1 LSLPSTSTARRAPL
15 ELTFVPRGAEEPL
28 MGFYSVSPLTPGGWT
43 TLLDERSLPHN
54 LRRLPITIV
63 AGDRAR
69 SVDSRCLPMLPA
81 LAYLLGEDAE
91 VDASPSVKAWQLA
104 ARLAERVI
112 ESGGEQ
118 PDLARFAAAFP
129 PLAHSAVV
137 EHGEKDEP
145 ALSITAE
152 SALGGFVDAAMR
164 ALAAAVREPRL
175 LTAPD
180 SYHDVIDLTVLQPA
194 LRTVAPDLGAVAPVI
209 NLRQSL
215 EPLEL
220 VLRLPSEPDGDWPLE
235 LSPPEFDGL
244 RRAANILPLL
254 SQIRDGHASL
264 TLAQVAELRT
274 AAPALEFAGASVRL
288 PDELV
293 QRDELELDAAA
304 LTFAG
309 GPLTLGGVVEY
320 DLHAALG
327 GAAISEDEFR
337 ALAAATQPLVRIG
350 GQWTLLGDKALRRAR
365 QLAQLALHGGGIP
378 ALTAL
383 GATLAGRAELR
394 GFEMEVDAG
403 QQSELDQLAAQ
414 LRDPELRAPRPS
426 AADFHGVLRPYQE
439 SGLGWLLGMRRL
451 GLGALLAD
459 DMGLGKTV
467 QLIAYLLDRSDGC
480 EAPALIVC
488 PASVLGNWRRELGRF
503 APGLSA
509 HVHHGPDRAR
519 EMADLAGHDVVLTSY
534 SLLPRDRRLLADAEW
549 RVLVLDEAQQVKN
562 PLTRGAQAARA
573 LPARHR
579 VALTGTPI
587 ENRLDELWSILH
599 FLNPGL
605 LDTRSAYRR
614 RYATPIER
622 HGDEAATERLRRITA
637 PFILRRHKSDP
648 AVLPDLPPRQESNE
662 FCTHTVEQAALYQA
676 SIDSMLGQV
685 RDAAG
690 IERRGHVLALLTRL
704 KQVCNHPVQATGR
717 PGVMA
722 GRSGKLDRL
731 AEMLAEAIDEG
742 DSALVFTQYAVMG
755 RLLSEHLTHSLNVRR
770 LYLDGSTPVAERERV
785 VDGFQAPGDEPRVLV
800 MSLRAGGLGLNLTNA
815 SHVFHFD
822 RWWNP
827 AVEDQASDR
836 AHRIGQTRVVQVHRM
851 ICAGTIEERIDQLI
865 EAKRG
870 LATSIVDR
878 GVETAI
884 SELSDAELADL
895 VELRQ

>member
-28 MGFYSVSPLTPGGWT
+28 MAFYSVSPLTPGGWT
-43 TLLDERSLPHN
+43 ALLDDRGLPHS
-54 LRRLPITIV
+54 LRRLPISIV
-63 AGDRAR
+63 AQGQERAVETR
-69 SVDSRCLPMLPA
+69 SLPMLPA
-81 LAYLLGEDAE
+81 LAYLLSDEEGRGE
-91 VDASPSVKAWQLA
+91 ASASVKAW
-104 ARLAERVI
+104 RLVAKLTERLV
-112 ESGGEQ
+112 ESGGD
-118 PDLARFAAAFP
+118 PPALDRFAAAFP
-129 PLAHSAVV
+129 PLAYAALMENGEGPSRLQPVQAV
-137 EHGEKDEP
+137 EE
-145 ALSITAE
+145 
-152 SALGGFVDAAMR
+152 FVRASTR

-180 SYHDVIDLTVLQPA
+180 SYPEDIDLSVLQPA
-194 LRTVAPDLGAVAPVI
+194 LRRVAPDIGAVAPVV

-220 VLRLPSEPDGDWPLE
+220 VLRLPENPGDPWPLE
-235 LSPPEFDGL
+235 VSPPDFDRI

-254 SQIRDGHASL
+254 GAVQNGHASL
-264 TLAQVAELRT
+264 TLPQVAEVRA
-274 AAPALEFAGASVRL
+274 AAPALEFSGATVRL
-288 PDELV
+288 PDEL
-293 QRDELELDAAA
+293 QQQEELELDEAG
-304 LTFAG
+304 LSFAP
-309 GPLTLGGVVEY
+309 GPLSLGGVVDY

-327 GAAISEDEFR
+327 GVAISEEEFR
-337 ALAAATQPLVRIG
+337 ALAAATQPLVRLG
-350 GQWTLLGDKALRRAR
+350 GEWRLLGDKALRRAR
-365 QLAQLALHGGGIP
+365 QLAQLALHGTGIP

-394 GFEMEVDAG
+394 GFEMDIDPAQAG
-403 QQSELDQLAAQ
+403 ELESLAAR
-414 LRDPELRAPRPS
+414 LRDPELRAPAEPQPG
-426 AADFHGVLRPYQE
+426 FHGVLRPYQK
-439 SGLGWLLGMRRL
+439 SGLGWLVGMRRL

-467 QLIAYLLDRSDGC
+467 QLIAYLLDRSDGVD
-480 EAPALIVC
+480 APALIVC
-488 PASVLGNWRRELGRF
+488 PASVLGNWQRELHRF
-503 APGLSA
+503 APDLTT
-509 HVHHGPDRAR
+509 HVHHGPDRTR
-519 EMADLAGHDVVLTSY
+519 RIEELTEFDVVLTSY
-534 SLLPRDRRLLADAEW
+534 SLLPRDRQLLQGAHW
-549 RVLVLDEAQQVKN
+549 RVVVLDEAQQVKN
-562 PLTRGAQAARA
+562 PLTRGAQAARSLTA
-573 LPARHR
+573 SHR

-614 RYATPIER
+614 RYATPIEKQN
-622 HGDEAATERLRRITA
+622 DADAAERLRRITG

-648 AVLPDLPPRQESNE
+648 AVLPDLPPRQLSNE
-662 FCTHTVEQAALYQA
+662 FCTLTVEQAALYQA
-676 SIDSMLGQV
+676 TIDAMMRGV
-685 RDAAG
+685 REAAG

-704 KQVCNHPVQATGR
+704 KQVCNHPAQALGK
-717 PGVMA
+717 PGTMA

-731 AEMLAEAIDEG
+731 TEMLSEAVDEG
-742 DSALVFTQYAVMG
+742 DSALVFTQFAVMG
-755 RLLSEHLTHSLNVRR
+755 RMLADFLPRALEVER

-785 VDGFQAPGDEPRVLV
+785 VDAFQAPGGEPRVLV

-878 GVETAI
+878 GVETTI
-884 SELSDAELADL
+884 SELSDEELADL
-895 VELRQ
+895 VELRG

>member
-43 TLLDERSLPHN
+43 TLLDDRGLPHA
-54 LRRLPITIV
+54 LRRLPIWIAAQGQELSVET
-63 AGDRAR
+63 R
-69 SVDSRCLPMLPA
+69 SLPMLPA
-81 LAYLLGEDAE
+81 LAYLLSDEEGRGE
-91 VDASPSVKAWQLA
+91 ASASVKAW
-104 ARLAERVI
+104 RLVAKLTERVVD
-112 ESGGEQ
+112 SGGD
-118 PDLARFAAAFP
+118 PPALDRFAAAFP
-129 PLAHSAVV
+129 PLAHAALVENGDGPSRLGAAQAV
-137 EHGEKDEP
+137 EE
-145 ALSITAE
+145 
-152 SALGGFVDAAMR
+152 FVRAAMR

-180 SYHDVIDLTVLQPA
+180 SYPEDIDLSLLQPA
-194 LRTVAPDLGAVAPVI
+194 LRKVAPDLGAVAPVV

-220 VLRLPSEPDGDWPLE
+220 VLRLPEGGGDTWPLE
-235 LSPPEFDGL
+235 VSPPDFDRI

-254 SQIRDGHASL
+254 GAVQNGRAEL
-264 TLAQVAELRT
+264 TLAQVTEVRA
-274 AAPALEFAGASVRL
+274 AAPALEFSGATVRL
-288 PDELV
+288 PDELLH
-293 QRDELELDAAA
+293 QEELELDTAG
-304 LTFAG
+304 LSFAP
-309 GPLTLGGVVEY
+309 GPLSLGGVVDY

-327 GAAISEDEFR
+327 GVAISDEEFR
-337 ALAAATQPLVRIG
+337 ALAAATQPLVRLG
-350 GQWTLLGDKALRRAR
+350 GEWRLLGDKALRRAR
-365 QLAQLALHGGGIP
+365 QLAQLALHGTGIP

-394 GFEMEVDAG
+394 GFDMEVDPAQAG
-403 QQSELDQLAAQ
+403 ELEDLARQ
-414 LRDPELRAPRPS
+414 LRDPELRA
-426 AADFHGVLRPYQE
+426 AAEPEAGFHGVLRPYQK
-439 SGLGWLLGMRRL
+439 SGLGWLVGMRRL

-467 QLIAYLLDRSDGC
+467 QLIAYLLDRSDGV

-488 PASVLGNWRRELGRF
+488 PASVLGNWQRELQRF
-503 APGLSA
+503 APGLTT
-509 HVHHGPDRAR
+509 HVHHGPERTRRID
-519 EMADLAGHDVVLTSY
+519 ELTGFDVVLTSY
-534 SLLPRDRRLLADAEW
+534 SLLPRDRQMLQRAEW
-549 RVLVLDEAQQVKN
+549 RVVVLDEAQQVKN

-573 LPARHR
+573 LTASHR

-614 RYATPIER
+614 RYSTPIEKQ
-622 HGDEAATERLRRITA
+622 DDAAARERLRRITG

-648 AVLPDLPPRQESNE
+648 GVLPDLPPRQLSNE
-662 FCTHTVEQAALYQA
+662 FCTLTVEQAALYQA
-676 SIDSMLGQV
+676 TIDAMMGDV
-685 RDAAG
+685 RGAGG

-704 KQVCNHPVQATGR
+704 KQVCNHPSQALGK
-717 PGVMA
+717 PGSMA

-731 AEMLAEAIDEG
+731 TEMLSEAVDEG
-742 DSALVFTQYAVMG
+742 DSALVFTQFAVMG
-755 RLLSEHLTHSLNVRR
+755 RMLSDYLPRTLQIDR
-770 LYLDGSTPVAERERV
+770 LYLDGSTPVAERGRV
-785 VDGFQAPGDEPRVLV
+785 VDAFQAPGGEPRVLV

-836 AHRIGQTRVVQVHRM
+836 AHRIGQTRIVQVHRM

-884 SELSDAELADL
+884 SDLSNEELADL
-895 VELRQ
+895 VELRG